1 MNWSRFSGQLSG
13 SARTGAWLAEVGR
26 WQDDAMQVT
35 AFSDG
40 KITAYAMRATPDLDA
55 RLEVHS
61 AGDGHHDGSFGSDR

>member
-1 MNWSRFSGQLSG
+1 MTGADLAIGRNDRLSKRSNGNRPEHQGRTMNWSRFSGQLSG

-40 KITAYAMRATPDLDA
+40 KITA
-55 RLEVHS
+55 
-61 AGDGHHDGSFGSDR
+61 